1 MGPSGLPFE
10 QVHATMSGIM
20 QEQKAETQ
28 AVRNWWNQNPFT
40 YNGSTGVGK
49 IAEAADMDLAFFDRM
64 DARYKKRSGG
74 STETAG
80 GPVFSKFIDYRELR
94 GKKVLDIATG
104 TGFSTVAFAKAGAE
118 VTGIDITEYAVDATK
133 KNFALRGLS
142 GDIRRMD
149 AQNLE
154 FPDATFD
161 FVCAHGCLMHM
172 PDTAKAVREIYRVLK
187 PGGKVYAWM
196 YHKGWYYYFNILF
209 VRGILCGKL
218 FTTGFNT
225 LKMTSMYTDG
235 ASQGG
240 NPHTKLYSKAEF
252 EALFAQGSFKD
263 IKVYVNYN
271 SAEWYGWPM
280 AKFSLGHKILTDG
293 MRRFLDVKL
302 RWGLGASITATKQ

>member
-1 MGPSGLPFE
+1 MDESNKKTE
-10 QVHATMSGIM
+10 
-20 QEQKAETQ
+20 

-40 YNGSTGVGK
+40 YNGSLGVGK
-49 IAEAADMDLAFFDRM
+49 IAEESDTDLAYFDRM
-64 DARYKKRSGG
+64 ELRYKKRAGG
-74 STETAG
+74 STEDANK
-80 GPVFSKFIDYRELR
+80 PVFSKFIDYEALR

-104 TGFSTVAFAKAGAE
+104 TGFSTVTFAQHGAD
-118 VTGIDITEYAVDATK
+118 VTGIDITDYAIAATK
-133 KNFALRGLS
+133 KNFALRGLT

-172 PDTAKAVREIYRVLK
+172 PDTARAVREIYRVLK

-218 FTTGFNT
+218 FTTGFDT

-235 ASQGG
+235 ASTGG
-240 NPHTKLYSKAEF
+240 NPHTRLYSKAEF
-252 EALFAQGSFKD
+252 ESLFAQGPFKN
-263 IKVYVNYN
+263 IKVYINYN
-271 SAEWYGWPM
+271 PAEWYGWPM
-280 AKFSLGHKILTDG
+280 KTFSLGHKILTDS
-293 MRRFLDVKL
+293 MRRFLDVNL
-302 RWGLGASITATKQ
+302 RWGLGASITAEKPLS